1 MQLLLLPVSKIWMT
15 CDVEVLNV
23 SDSSLLTLIVKGVA
37 FSLLKSF
44 RLSYT
49 TPSFGPKVLQHCNI
63 KF

>member
-23 SDSSLLTLIVKGVA
+23 SDSSPLTLTVKGVA

-44 RLSYT
+44 RLSYM
-49 TPSFGPKVLQHCNI
+49 VLRTGFKWI
-63 KF
+63 